1 MSLLAPALLLGLLGL
16 AIPVAAHLLG
26 REPPRTIEFAALR
39 FLVVD
44 EPAVT
49 RRRSL
54 QDRLL
59 LIVRLLLLALVV
71 LVLARPASFD
81 RTGLAIVAEPHDA
94 VVLVDGSA
102 SMSLRVADETAI
114 EIAIAR
120 TDMLLGSLPG
130 GTRVGL
136 ATSDPEGP
144 VLEPTADLDR
154 VRASLREW
162 IDRGAPRPGA
172 WTMADALPRAAEL
185 LRDTE
190 SDRKRVVYAVG
201 DATTGGL
208 GSLPRSAGGN
218 VVVVPIPIAA
228 ADAAPPSHVGIAEVD
243 WEPAPELDPRAVRI
257 RAVVHRQGGDDAVL
271 TVPVTLA
278 IDGVDVAR
286 GDVDVQADERAPIEF
301 THTLLGDAEF
311 AAATIAID
319 IPDDPLP
326 IDDRRHLW
334 LSADD
339 AIAVTV
345 VNGDPSELRAHDEV
359 FFLATAVSVTDRE
372 QRLRVTSLAPDQLEG
387 RIREKGDR
395 ALADTDVLVLA
406 NVRAPSEDVAPALL
420 AAIERGMGVWIT
432 VGDRVDPEA
441 YNARLG
447 AALPLRLR
455 EVVQVGTAP
464 GRTAARVEGFAP
476 PDLAHPMFRG
486 LGGELGLSSSR
497 VRKIVL
503 CDPDPARNAAIAVA
517 YTSGAPALLT
527 RSHKAGRV
535 ALLTTSVDRDW
546 SDLPLRPGFVPLAAA
561 VLSWL
566 GDAGSGA
573 RASRI
578 FVGEPRPLRGDSAM
592 VIVTPDGRELTA
604 AVGDEGAAVFRE
616 TFTPGHYTVKD
627 GEQISTFVVEVDPRE
642 SDTHWQEIATEEPD
656 GTSGRV
662 AVAVPRWRT
671 LVLLIALLVAA
682 ESLLRRARRQ
692 DAAREE

>member
-16 AIPVAAHLLG
+16 AIPIAAHLLG
-26 REPPRTIEFAALR
+26 REPPRTVELASLR
-39 FLVVD
+39 FLLAD

-59 LIVRLLLLALVV
+59 LLVRILLLALAV

-81 RTGLAIVAEPHDA
+81 KTGLAIVAEPHDA
-94 VVLVDGSA
+94 IVLVDGSA
-102 SMSLRVADETAI
+102 GMTLRIGDEAAI
-114 EIAIAR
+114 EHAMER
-120 TDMLLGSLPG
+120 TEMLLGSLPG

-162 IDRGAPRPGA
+162 IDRGAPRLGA
-172 WTMADALPRAAEL
+172 WTMAEALPRAAEL
-185 LRDTE
+185 LRDVE
-190 SDRKRVVYAVG
+190 VDRKRVVYAVG
-201 DATTGGL
+201 DATAGGL
-208 GSLPRSAGGN
+208 GSLPTSAGN
-218 VVVVPIPIAA
+218 DVTVVPIPVTAP
-228 ADAAPPSHVGIAEVD
+228 DATPPSSVGITDVD
-243 WEPAPELDPRAVRI
+243 WTPAPDLDPRAVRI
-257 RAVVHRQGGDDAVL
+257 RATVHRHGGDDSVL
-271 TVPVTLA
+271 TVPITLA
-278 IDGVDVAR
+278 IDGIDVAR
-286 GDVDVQADERAPIEF
+286 SEVSLTADERAPLEF
-301 THTLLGDAEF
+301 THTLLGEAEF

-339 AIAVTV
+339 AISVTV

-359 FFLATAVSVTDRE
+359 FFLATAVGVTDRE
-372 QRLRVTSLAPDQLEG
+372 QRLRLASLAPDQLEG
-387 RIREKGDR
+387 RIREKGER
-395 ALADTDVLVLA
+395 ALAGIDVLVLA
-406 NVRAPSEDVAPALL
+406 NVRAPAEDIAPILL
-420 AAIERGMGVWIT
+420 DAVERGMGLWIT

-486 LGGELGLSSSR
+486 MGGELGLSSAR
-497 VRKIVL
+497 VRKVVL
-503 CDPDPARNAAIAVA
+503 CDPDPARDAAIAVA
-517 YTSGAPALLT
+517 YTNGAPALLT
-527 RSHKAGRV
+527 RSYRAGRV

-546 SDLPLRPGFVPLAAA
+546 ADLPLRPGFVPLAAA
-561 VLSWL
+561 VLGWL
-566 GDAGSGA
+566 GDIGSGA

-578 FVGEPRPLRGDSAM
+578 FVGEPRPLRGDATM
-592 VIVTPDGRELTA
+592 VVVTPDGRELTA
-604 AVGDEGAAVFRE
+604 ASTDEGDFVFRE
-616 TFTPGHYTVKD
+616 TFTPGHYSVKD
-627 GEQISTFVVEVDPRE
+627 GDELQTFVVAVDPRE
-642 SDTHWQEIATEEPD
+642 SDTHWQDIASSEPE
-656 GTSGRV
+656 GGGRV
-662 AVAVPRWRT
+662 AIAVPRWRT
-671 LVLLIALLVAA
+671 LVLVLALLIAC
-682 ESLLRRARRQ
+682 ESLIRRVRRRDEHRP
-692 DAAREE
+692 DA

>member
-16 AIPVAAHLLG
+16 GIPIAAHLLG
-26 REPPRTIEFAALR
+26 REPPRTIELASLR
-39 FLVVD
+39 FLVAD

-49 RRRSL
+49 RRRAL

-59 LIVRLLLLALVV
+59 LLVRLLLLALAV

-81 RTGLAIVAEPHDA
+81 KTGLAIVAEPHDA
-94 VVLVDGSA
+94 IVLVDGSA
-102 SMSLRVADETAI
+102 GMTLRIGDQSAI
-114 EIAIAR
+114 EHAMERAE
-120 TDMLLGSLPG
+120 MLLGSLPG

-162 IDRGAPRPGA
+162 IDRGAPRLGA
-172 WTMADALPRAAEL
+172 WTMAEALPRAAEL
-185 LRDTE
+185 LRDVE
-190 SDRKRVVYAVG
+190 VDRKRVVYAVG
-201 DATTGGL
+201 DATAGGL
-208 GSLPRSAGGN
+208 ASLPSTSGDG
-218 VVVVPIPIAA
+218 VTVVPIPITPPGARP
-228 ADAAPPSHVGIAEVD
+228 PPSVGITDVD
-243 WEPAPELDPRAVRI
+243 WTPAPELDPRAVRI
-257 RAVVHRQGGDDAVL
+257 RATLHRDGGDDDLL

-278 IDGVDVAR
+278 IDGIDVAR
-286 GDVDVQADERAPIEF
+286 SEVNLSADERAPLEF

-326 IDDRRHLW
+326 VDDRRHLW

-339 AIAVTV
+339 AISVTV

-359 FFLATAVSVTDRE
+359 FFLATAVGVTDRE
-372 QRLRVTSLAPDQLEG
+372 QRLRLASLAPDQLEG
-387 RIREKGDR
+387 RIREKGER
-395 ALADTDVLVLA
+395 ALAGIDVLVLA
-406 NVRAPSEDVAPALL
+406 NVRAPAEDIAPTLL
-420 AAIERGMGVWIT
+420 AAVERGMGLWIT

-486 LGGELGLSSSR
+486 MGGELGLSSAR
-497 VRKIVL
+497 VRKVVL
-503 CDPDPARNAAIAVA
+503 CDPDPARDAAIAVA
-517 YTSGAPALLT
+517 YTNGAPALLT
-527 RSHKAGRV
+527 RNYEAGRV

-546 SDLPLRPGFVPLAAA
+546 ADLPLRPGFVPLAAA
-561 VLSWL
+561 VLGWL
-566 GDAGSGA
+566 GDIGSGA

-578 FVGEPRPLRGDSAM
+578 FVGEPRPLRGDATM

-604 AVGDEGAAVFRE
+604 ASTDEGDFVFRE
-616 TFTPGHYTVKD
+616 TYTPGHYSVKD
-627 GEQISTFVVEVDPRE
+627 GDELQTFVVAVDPRE
-642 SDTHWQEIATEEPD
+642 SDTHWQDIAANEPE
-656 GTSGRV
+656 GSGRV

-671 LVLLIALLVAA
+671 LVLVLALLIAC
-682 ESLLRRARRQ
+682 ESLLRRVRRRDEQ
-692 DAAREE
+692 RSDA

>member
-16 AIPVAAHLLG
+16 AIPIAAHLLG
-26 REPPRTIEFAALR
+26 REPPRTVELASLR
-39 FLVVD
+39 FLVAD
-44 EPAVT
+44 EPAIT

-54 QDRLL
+54 QDRMLL
-59 LIVRLLLLALVV
+59 LVRLLLLALAV

-81 RTGLAIVAEPHDA
+81 KTGLAIVAEPHDA
-94 VVLVDGSA
+94 IILVDGSA
-102 SMSLRVADETAI
+102 GMTLRVGDEAAI
-114 EIAIAR
+114 EQAMER
-120 TDMLLGSLPG
+120 TEMLLGSLPG

-162 IDRGAPRPGA
+162 IDRGAPRLGA
-172 WTMADALPRAAEL
+172 WTMAEALPRAAEL
-185 LRDTE
+185 LRDVE
-190 SDRKRVVYAVG
+190 VDRKRVIYAVG
-201 DATTGGL
+201 DATAGGL
-208 GSLPRSAGGN
+208 ASLPTTTVN
-218 VVVVPIPIAA
+218 DVTVVPIPITPPGAQ
-228 ADAAPPSHVGIAEVD
+228 PPSSVGITDVD
-243 WEPAPELDPRAVRI
+243 WTPAPDLDPRAVRI
-257 RAVVHRQGGDDAVL
+257 RANVHRHGGDASVL
-271 TVPVTLA
+271 TVPITLA
-278 IDGVDVAR
+278 IDGIDVAR
-286 GDVDVQADERAPIEF
+286 SEVSLAADERAPLEF

-359 FFLATAVSVTDRE
+359 FFLATAVGVTDRE
-372 QRLRVTSLAPDQLEG
+372 QRLRLASLAPDQLEG
-387 RIREKGDR
+387 RIREKGER
-395 ALADTDVLVLA
+395 ALAGIDVLVLA
-406 NVRAPSEDVAPALL
+406 NVRAPAEDIAPILL
-420 AAIERGMGVWIT
+420 DAVERGMGLWIT
-432 VGDRVDPEA
+432 VGDRVDPES

-486 LGGELGLSSSR
+486 MGGELGLSSAR
-497 VRKIVL
+497 VRKVVL
-503 CDPDPARNAAIAVA
+503 CDPDPTRDAAIAVA
-517 YTSGAPALLT
+517 YTNGAPALLT
-527 RSHKAGRV
+527 RSYQAGRV

-546 SDLPLRPGFVPLAAA
+546 ADLPLRPGFVPLAAA
-561 VLSWL
+561 VLGWL
-566 GDAGSGA
+566 GDIGSGA

-578 FVGEPRPLRGDSAM
+578 FVGEPRPLRGDSTM
-592 VIVTPDGRELTA
+592 VVVTPDGRELTA
-604 AVGDEGAAVFRE
+604 ASTDEGDFVFRE
-616 TFTPGHYTVKD
+616 TYTPGHYSVKD
-627 GEQISTFVVEVDPRE
+627 GDELQTFVVAVDPRE
-642 SDTHWQEIATEEPD
+642 SDTHWQDIASSEPE
-656 GTSGRV
+656 GGGRV

-671 LVLLIALLVAA
+671 LVLVLALLIAC
-682 ESLLRRARRQ
+682 ESLLRRVRRR
-692 DAAREE
+692 DAHRPDA